1 MNITLHGE
9 RDQNDGMTRK
19 QAPCCYSCTRYA
31 PEIFLRNYGQIKKT
45 NCKNAHIW
53 DGSQHQHETGF
64 CTFRN
69 SPHNQWN
76 STTMLKHQ
84 DSNIS
89 SFTKLKT
96 PITWNFNFRFNKINK
111 IQLTKTCLK
120 ELPGLYKTWST
131 THLTSKTF
139 SSETGYSTTTWFYE
153 SGIDWVENSRF
164 ILEWNLNASLLNQCL
179 N

>member
-31 PEIFLRNYGQIKKT
+31 PEIFRRNYGQIKKT

-53 DGSQHQHETGF
+53 DGSQHQHETAF
-64 CTFRN
+64 CTFRK

-96 PITWNFNFRFNKINK
+96 LITWN
-111 IQLTKTCLK
+111 
-120 ELPGLYKTWST
+120 
-131 THLTSKTF
+131 LTSGLIK
-139 SSETGYSTTTWFYE
+139 STRYNQQRHVSKNCQDSTKHEAQLIWLPRHFQVKQDIQQRLDFMNQE
-153 SGIDWVENSRF
+153 LIGSR
-164 ILEWNLNASLLNQCL
+164 IAVSY
-179 N
+179 

>member
-9 RDQNDGMTRK
+9 RDQNEVWQGNKHHVATVAQGMHQKSFWGIMDKLRRQTVKMPTSEMGANINMK
-19 QAPCCYSCTRYA
+19 Q
-31 PEIFLRNYGQIKKT
+31 L
-45 NCKNAHIW
+45 
-53 DGSQHQHETGF
+53 F

-164 ILEWNLNASLLNQCL
+164 ILEWNLNASVLNQCL